1 MKISDR
7 QEDWI
12 LDLLAVRDEVE
23 SLYEVPTVTDPAIV
37 KVRFFL
43 YRLF

>member
-1 MKISDR
+1 MQISDR

-23 SLYEVPTVTDPAIV
+23 SLNEVPTDPAIV
-37 KVRFFL
+37 KVRFLL